1 MTIENM
7 LFCKRCGY
15 SWRHQVQ
22 NPKCC
27 PQCMS
32 RKWNIERAG
41 RRRSSVP
48 SGKTQQSEQIFTDL
62 ETIQGLPLWYQAL
75 AEVLRQK
82 GKLVITDEKPKSEA

>member
-1 MTIENM
+1 
-7 LFCKRCGY
+7 
-15 SWRHQVQ
+15 
-22 NPKCC
+22 
-27 PQCMS
+27 
-32 RKWNIERAG
+32 
-41 RRRSSVP
+41 VP